1 MPVLSPLPGTLAP
14 VSTPPPPTVQEGD
27 TAPDFAAPDQ
37 DGNVVRLSD
46 LRGRHVVLYFF
57 PKAETPG

>member
-1 MPVLSPLPGTLAP
+1 M
-14 VSTPPPPTVQEGD
+14 STPPPPLVQEGD
-27 TAPDFAAPDQ
+27 MAPDFAAQDQ
-37 DGNVVRLSD
+37 HGNVVRLSD

>member
-1 MPVLSPLPGTLAP
+1 MSA
-14 VSTPPPPTVQEGD
+14 PPPPIVQEGD
-27 TAPDFAAPDQ
+27 TAPDFAAVDQ
-37 DGNVVRLSD
+37 DGESVRLSD